1 MELIN
6 NTQYPAKIYQ
16 TIGSDGRRFAS
27 IVVKASYA
35 FPRQNNER
43 ARPAEQQKDIL
54 LSDVFAAEPG
64 LSAPLFE
71 SDLAPHK
78 PRCDILIHANAH
90 TENGKPEKELIVA
103 FQLASCEKRIL
114 VTGNRVWKNGLL
126 GLTASKIEP
135 FSKMPIEYGR
145 AFGGQWS
152 NDNPADSICYNAN
165 PIGCGFAKGK
175 FVKQLIDAPLP
186 TLNEHNRIVDS
197 YSGNYRPVS
206 FGPIGRSWQPR
217 LAYAGTYDD
226 NWKENIF
233 PLPPADLND
242 LYYQSAPADQ
252 QIDYP
257 KGGEMLSLWNLHPT
271 RPVIQFPLP
280 QLTLPIHV
288 VTRDNETHPLESVVD
303 TLQINCEQEQLHICW
318 RARFPI
324 KRSLQEID
332 TVVIGSGFKI
342 WYQSHINQRSCC
354 GDDDESTTNAP
365 TLEANS

>member
-16 TIGSDGRRFAS
+16 TISSDGCRFAS

-35 FPRQNNER
+35 FPQHNNER
-43 ARPAEQQKDIL
+43 ARPAEQQEEIL

-78 PRCDILIHANAH
+78 PRCDVLVHANAY
-90 TENGKPEKELIVA
+90 TENSKPETELIVA
-103 FQLASCEKRIL
+103 FKLGACEKRIL
-114 VTGNRVWKNGLL
+114 VTGKRIWKKGIL
-126 GLTASKIEP
+126 GLTPSKTEKFTRI
-135 FSKMPIEYGR
+135 PINYGL

-152 NDNPADSICYNAN
+152 NDNPTDSICYNTN

-175 FVKQLIDAPLP
+175 FVKQLLGSNLP
-186 TLNEHNRIVDS
+186 NLNEHNRFVND
-197 YSGNYRPVS
+197 YSGNYCPMS

-217 LAYAGTYDD
+217 LAYAGTY
-226 NWKENIF
+226 NEHWKENIF

-257 KGGEMLSLWNLHPT
+257 KGGELLSLWNLHPT
-271 RPVIQFPLP
+271 RPLIQFPLP
-280 QLTLPIHV
+280 QLTLPIHL
-288 VTRDNETHPLESVVD
+288 VTRDNKTHLLASVVD
-303 TLQINCEQEQLHICW
+303 TLQIDCEKEQLHICW
-318 RARFPI
+318 RTRFPI
-324 KRSLQEID
+324 RRSLREIEA
-332 TVVIGSGFKI
+332 VVVGSGFKI

-354 GDDDESTTNAP
+354 GDEQPTTNIP
-365 TLEANS
+365 TPEVNS